1 MIYKKLNLNEFKEN
15 HLYIFIAILS
25 IIISLNSF
33 INPQLHGE
41 DEATTFITSVNL
53 LDNLKNFEVFNF
65 LKSLIAANHPPGRY
79 LLPIPFLEIFGESI
93 MSMRI
98 PYFFLWVGSCILSTK
113 IALKIGG
120 KTNALLTGIFLS
132 TSGLFNLEVQS
143 LSHGAS
149 VFLGLLLVNE
159 ILKNEINEDYIIDKK
174 FELFKINILLLLGF
188 IFFTSW
194 SVIIF
199 GFYLSL
205 IVNYYKKKKL
215 ITNTTNLFFLTYP
228 FFFFYILYYFA
239 FLGFPYWVINLNGLE
254 VFNQT
259 FNQQIVVEYKSF
271 GQLHQYYNRVN
282 ASLNLSGLIENIKTI
297 NWAYMPLVGP
307 ILFVLGILNIY
318 KKHKNIFFLII
329 LYFFLFCFYFSGN
342 TGQHIQTLFIML
354 FAFSINELFI
364 FFKNKRLLK
373 YIVSIKLIFLI
384 FVTYNFHIKIYNE
397 KNYPYDFEKIF
408 FSQPKWPQNLVRPL
422 DKIILTLTETLENN
436 GPILNLID
444 GPISLY
450 HGRELKW
457 IYKKDLEEFNLT
469 KNNCYIF
476 DVNKY
481 KAIVN
486 SKKLPSICKNKSL
499 QFIEFENSNLYVVK
513 LITN

>member
-1 MIYKKLNLNEFKEN
+1 
-15 HLYIFIAILS
+15 
-25 IIISLNSF
+25 
-33 INPQLHGE
+33 
-41 DEATTFITSVNL
+41 
-53 LDNLKNFEVFNF
+53 
-65 LKSLIAANHPPGRY
+65 
-79 LLPIPFLEIFGESI
+79 
-93 MSMRI
+93 
-98 PYFFLWVGSCILSTK
+98 
-113 IALKIGG
+113 
-120 KTNALLTGIFLS
+120 
-132 TSGLFNLEVQS
+132 
-143 LSHGAS
+143 
-149 VFLGLLLVNE
+149 
-159 ILKNEINEDYIIDKK
+159 
-174 FELFKINILLLLGF
+174 
-188 IFFTSW
+188 
-194 SVIIF
+194 
-199 GFYLSL
+199 
-205 IVNYYKKKKL
+205 
-215 ITNTTNLFFLTYP
+215 
-228 FFFFYILYYFA
+228 
-239 FLGFPYWVINLNGLE
+239 
-254 VFNQT
+254 
-259 FNQQIVVEYKSF
+259 
-271 GQLHQYYNRVN
+271 
-282 ASLNLSGLIENIKTI
+282 
-297 NWAYMPLVGP
+297 
-307 ILFVLGILNIY
+307 
-318 KKHKNIFFLII
+318 
-329 LYFFLFCFYFSGN
+329 
-342 TGQHIQTLFIML
+342 ML
-354 FAFSINELFI
+354 FAFSINEILVL
-364 FFKNKRLLK
+364 FKNKRLLK